1 MSFKEFYKEEYGQK
15 RNMIKQVAKRVV
27 RRTKITFKHR
37 ADDEKFGA
45 AVSNDAKKEQRQTA
59 EFYKNAIAK
68 AKSKGDTEAV
78 SRLQKKFTKAKSRWS
93 KGRM

>member
-45 AVSNDAKKEQRQTA
+45 AVSNDAKKE
-59 EFYKNAIAK
+59 
-68 AKSKGDTEAV
+68 
-78 SRLQKKFTKAKSRWS
+78 
-93 KGRM
+93 